1 MSHHMEKKERIWT
14 GTFVLVFLINLFNGI
29 AMYMT
34 NPVMPDYLTEMQ
46 VPFALTGII
55 SSILSWVS
63 MTLRPFSGW
72 ASDRYNQKKM
82 MILFYGLNSL
92 SLFLYPLCPN
102 VFWIIMVRILHGISF
117 GFTATL
123 SLTFATT
130 FLKKS
135 ALAESLAYLSLG
147 QLIGSMFGPQ
157 IGSMIADAFSM
168 KWVFFLAALL
178 NGIAFLIIFFLPYQF
193 EAMET
198 KEAFRIRADQLIYKD
213 ALPYMI
219 LIGIFSIGNGIISYY
234 LRNFGTV
241 RKIDNVALFFTV
253 NSLAMAL
260 LKPIASKIHDRRG
273 IACIIYPAFL
283 LSAISMVL
291 LSGATTLYVVLIAAV
306 LKAMGQGTGSPAL
319 QAESARVAERGKSG
333 VAISTCL
340 VGQDLGNIIGPMA
353 GSLVI
358 ETCGYRLT
366 FLALAILCLAGLGY
380 FHLFHRNHK
389 AAKDIPLAE

>member
-1 MSHHMEKKERIWT
+1 MEHHNRKRDRIWT

-34 NPVMPDYLTEMQ
+34 NPVMPDYLTQMQ

-72 ASDRYNQKKM
+72 ASDHYNQKRM

-92 SLFLYPLCPN
+92 SLLLYPFCPS
-102 VFWIIMVRILHGISF
+102 VFWIVLVRILHGISF

-135 ALAESLAYLSLG
+135 MLAESLAYLSLG

-157 IGSMIADAFSM
+157 IGSMIADVFSM
-168 KWVFFLAALL
+168 RWVFLLAALL
-178 NGIAFLIIFFLPYQF
+178 NGIAFLIIFFLPYRHEAAVQKEQF
-193 EAMET
+193 T
-198 KEAFRIRADQLIYKD
+198 LRADQLIYKE

-234 LRNFGTV
+234 LRNYGTV
-241 RKIDNVALFFTV
+241 RNIENVALFFTV

-260 LKPIASKIHDRRG
+260 LKPLSSKLHDRKG
-273 IACIIYPAFL
+273 IACIIYPSFV
-283 LSAISMVL
+283 LSALSMMV
-291 LSGATTLYVVLIAAV
+291 LSGANTLSAVLLAAV

-319 QAESARVAERGKSG
+319 QAESARVAEEGKSG

-353 GSLVI
+353 GSPLI
-358 ETCGYRLT
+358 EAVGYTRTFELLAVLSLLGLT
-366 FLALAILCLAGLGY
+366 Y
-380 FHLFHRNHK
+380 FHIFHRNYK
-389 AAKDIPLAE
+389 TAETEPLAE